1 MREYADDYVRER
13 TTQMSVEECMEFSA
27 SMSELG
33 RKLSELGATITLER
47 DIPLLGI
54 EAGEHDVQ
62 RLIYWHFLKCFWN
75 DDFSP
80 NLNDLVNFDWYHPPY
95 ASRHTEEEVRGW
107 CDALGLAI
115 EHIDVGDAGISVR
128 AVRRP

>member
-1 MREYADDYVRER
+1 
-13 TTQMSVEECMEFSA
+13 MSVDECMEFSA
-27 SMSELG
+27 VMSEFG
-33 RKLSELGATITLER
+33 RELSDADATVTLER

-54 EAGEHDVQ
+54 PAGEHDVQ

-95 ASRHTEEEVRGW
+95 ASRHTEDEVRGW
-107 CDALGLAI
+107 CDDLGLEI
-115 EHIDVGDAGISVR
+115 EHLDVGDAGISVR
-128 AVRRP
+128 TAPLGSPAT